1 MAQHFAHVPLTA
13 AERAAGMAPNC
24 ESGPM
29 TALHAY
35 AEKLLGE
42 RKHLV
47 LPPVEVRLGAR
58 MRKISDAKDL
68 SFDSEIEVPQGSAG
82 LEVTQITFDP
92 ALARARFRLWPR
104 AARGTLPFIVPRES
118 DAVPLIRQNVASGTV
133 VHADESN
140 AWERLHA
147 SYDMRRVNHSAEY
160 VSEDGASVN
169 QAESFFSRLRAARD
183 LARLWRD
190 QGRCAEA
197 RDLLSPVYGWFTE
210 GFDTTDLKEAKTLME
225 ALDA

>member
-1 MAQHFAHVPLTA
+1 MYAGGNVKQANKKTDHVDRRL
-13 AERAAGMAPNC
+13 AEEQTGKRQ
-24 ESGPM
+24 
-29 TALHAY
+29 
-35 AEKLLGE
+35 
-42 RKHLV
+42 V
-47 LPPVEVRLGAR
+47 VVVVR
-58 MRKISDAKDL
+58 
-68 SFDSEIEVPQGSAG
+68 EIMG
-82 LEVTQITFDP
+82 
-92 ALARARFRLWPR
+92 R
-104 AARGTLPFIVPRES
+104 TLPFIVPRES
-118 DAVPLIRQNVASGTV
+118 DAVPLVRQHIASGTV